1 MVFRSFRNNTA
12 IVNLYRILKM
22 IKFEKFLFKVYKNSA
37 FFIFSKS
44 NKAKCGFIR
53 VFGITLQFCNVY
65 LWYCE
70 FIMYYNYDD
79 TQPKMLIRLKHNQ
92 ESNFRFNYFLGKYAK
107 GHFTKVYSIKGWEP
121 QNFSKFPWDP
131 LIGLGCIQIVCL
143 QLNPIGGS
151 QGNFEKTFES
161 KLSRVNFRE
170 MAFSAY

>member
-65 LWYCE
+65 SSYCE
-70 FIMYYNYDD
+70 FIMYYNYD
-79 TQPKMLIRLKHNQ
+79 TQPEILKHNR
-92 ESNFRFNYFLGKYAK
+92 ESNFK
-107 GHFTKVYSIKGWEP
+107 
-121 QNFSKFPWDP
+121 
-131 LIGLGCIQIVCL
+131 IGT
-143 QLNPIGGS
+143 N
-151 QGNFEKTFES
+151 
-161 KLSRVNFRE
+161 
-170 MAFSAY
+170 